1 MSVYDFSAETIS
13 GESKRLSDFKGDL
26 LLIVNTAS
34 ECGYTP
40 QYKGLQEMHEQ
51 FREQPFQILGFPC
64 NQFGAQEPDSNEAI
78 AAFCERNYGV
88 SFPMFAKV
96 QVNGEDAHPLFAY
109 LRKQAPGENGVDEIR
124 WNFTKFLVDRQG
136 NVVKRYA
143 SGDTPEQIV
152 IELEHYF

>member
-1 MSVYDFSAETIS
+1 MSVYDFSAETIT
-13 GESKRLSDFKGDL
+13 GDDKRLSDFKGDL

-40 QYKGLQEMHEQ
+40 QYKGLQEMYER

-64 NQFGAQEPDSNEAI
+64 NQFGAQEPGSNEAI

-88 SFPMFAKV
+88 SFPLFAKV

-109 LRKQAPGENGVDEIR
+109 LRKQAPGENGVD
-124 WNFTKFLVDRQG
+124 
-136 NVVKRYA
+136 
-143 SGDTPEQIV
+143 
-152 IELEHYF
+152 